1 MGGRTESGTD
11 QRTGPDP
18 AIPGGDGE
26 DDGAGSAVDLSVV
39 VPAYNEERRLRPTL
53 DAICAHLRA
62 DPDRWGDWE
71 LIVVDDGST
80 DGTAAVAAA
89 AASDEPRIHV
99 LTGDENRGKG
109 YALRQG
115 VLASYGRRVLVTDAD
130 LATPI
135 EELDALDALLTPDDE
150 AYADEGYEAD
160 EAYETE
166 RPGED
171 TYADEAPEQGAP
183 EDGTY
188 EDEPYGY
195 YDDTPAAVIGSRAL
209 PGSRIDV
216 HQRPLREW
224 LGRLGNRLI
233 RLVAVRGIR
242 DTQCGFKLFDG
253 DKARAAFAASRLDG
267 WGIDVEILRHFRRAG
282 WPVAEVPVRWSHQT
296 GSKVRPADYG
306 RVLLELLRLRTRTR
320 PVDLA
325 VGALLLLASVLL
337 YKGLWTDLDRA
348 YLADSMQDQNQW
360 EWFFAVTADNV
371 VNLRNPLFTTYQG
384 YPDGVNL
391 MANTVMLGLSVPL
404 TPVTLLFGP
413 TVTWALVLTLGL
425 TGTAVAWYWLF
436 VRRVTRVR
444 PAAALGAALA
454 AFAPPM
460 MSHGT
465 AHPNF
470 LVLFMIPVIIDRA
483 LRLCSKKEER
493 RVVRDG
499 VLLGLFATYQ
509 IFLGEEPLLLAAM
522 GMLIFALAYALA
534 RPDVA
539 RVTARPLLRGLGVA
553 LAVCL
558 PLVAFPLYWQFFGP
572 QSYHSVLHGDN
583 AGNSPLAFLEF
594 SGRAL
599 FGDETRADTLA
610 MNRTEQNA
618 FYGWPLT
625 ALTFG
630 IVVWLG
636 RSSLVKALTG
646 TVLVAALLSMGQ
658 RIRIPFTDVVLPG
671 PWRALAHQ
679 PLFESV
685 IESRV
690 AMICAPA
697 LGVLI
702 ALAVA
707 RIADL
712 EPRAHRVVGV
722 VAVVA
727 ALLPIMPTPQPV
739 RERAEVPRFIT
750 DGMYRDFVVEG
761 ESVVPVPL
769 PSPAEADALHWQS
782 STGFGF
788 SVPGGYFNGPWGPD
802 RMGIY
807 GASPRYTS
815 NLLRDVRYGG
825 RIPDIGTSWREQA
838 KLDLAFWKAGVVV
851 LAPQDNDEALYEV
864 VSKLLGRPGER
875 MGGAWVWDIPRAR

>member
-1 MGGRTESGTD
+1 MSGSTD
-11 QRTGPDP
+11 TTPRTGT
-18 AIPGGDGE
+18 
-26 DDGAGSAVDLSVV
+26 GSDLTVV
-39 VPAYNEERRLRPTL
+39 VPAYNEEHRLRPTL

-62 DPDRWGDWE
+62 DPERWGDWE

-80 DGTAAVAAA
+80 DGTAEVAAQA
-89 AASDEPRIHV
+89 AADEPRVQV
-99 LTGDENRGKG
+99 LTSEENRGKG
-109 YALRQG
+109 HALRLG

-135 EELDALDALLTPDDE
+135 EELDALDDLLHDDE
-150 AYADEGYEAD
+150 DEDEDEEDCDYEYEYEA
-160 EAYETE
+160 T
-166 RPGED
+166 
-171 TYADEAPEQGAP
+171 
-183 EDGTY
+183 
-188 EDEPYGY
+188 
-195 YDDTPAAVIGSRAL
+195 AAVIGSRAL
-209 PGSRIDV
+209 PDSRV
-216 HQRPLREW
+216 EVRQRPVREW

-233 RLVAVRGIR
+233 RLVAVRGIH

-282 WPVAEVPVRWSHQT
+282 WPVAEVPVRWSHQS

-306 RVLLELLRLRTRTR
+306 RVLLELLRLRTRLR
-320 PVDLA
+320 PADLA
-325 VGALLLLASVLL
+325 VGVLFLLSSVLL
-337 YKGLWTDLDRA
+337 YKGLWADLDRA

-360 EWFFAVTADNV
+360 EWFFGVTADNV
-371 VNLRNPLFTTYQG
+371 AHLRNPLFTTYQG
-384 YPDGVNL
+384 HPDGVNL

-404 TPVTLLFGP
+404 TPVTLLLGP

-425 TGTAVAWYWLF
+425 TATAVAWYWLF

-444 PAAALGAALA
+444 PAAAVGAALA

-483 LRLCSKKEER
+483 LRLCEPGAGGR
-493 RVVRDG
+493 RLVRDG

-539 RVTARPLLRGLGVA
+539 RATWRPLLRGLGVA

-583 AGNSPLAFLEF
+583 AGNSPLSFLEF

-599 FGDETRADTLA
+599 LGDEERADTLA

-636 RSSLVKALTG
+636 RSALVKAVTG
-646 TVLVAALLSMGQ
+646 TVLVAALLSLGQ
-658 RIRIPFTDVVLPG
+658 KIRIPFTDVVLPG

-702 ALAVA
+702 ALAAA
-707 RIADL
+707 RIKDI
-712 EPRAHRVVGV
+712 EPRTHRAVGL
-722 VAVVA
+722 VAIAA
-727 ALLPIMPTPQPV
+727 ALLPILPTPQPV

-750 DGMYRDFVVEG
+750 DGMYRDYVAEG

-782 STGFGF
+782 ATGFGF
-788 SVPGGYFNGPWGPD
+788 SVPGGYFNGPWGPE

-807 GASPRYTS
+807 GAAPRHTS

-825 RIPDIGTSWREQA
+825 QIPDIGPQWRAQA
-838 KLDLAFWKAGVVV
+838 KLDLAFWKAGVLV
-851 LAPQDNDEALYEV
+851 LAPQDNDKALYEV
-864 VSKLLGRPGER
+864 VAKLLGRPGER
-875 MGGAWVWDIPRAR
+875 LGGAWVWDMPRAR

>member
-1 MGGRTESGTD
+1 MSGRTEPGTD
-11 QRTGPDP
+11 PDP
-18 AIPGGDGE
+18 AIPGPALSGDFSG
-26 DDGAGSAVDLSVV
+26 DDGARSAVDLTVV

-80 DGTAAVAAA
+80 DGTAAVAAE

-99 LTGDENRGKG
+99 LTSDENRGKG

-150 AYADEGYEAD
+150 AYADEAHAD
-160 EAYETE
+160 EAPERETHADEAPE
-166 RPGED
+166 RE
-171 TYADEAPEQGAP
+171 TYADEAPA
-183 EDGTY
+183 
-188 EDEPYGY
+188 
-195 YDDTPAAVIGSRAL
+195 YDNTPAAAIGSRAL

-325 VGALLLLASVLL
+325 VAGLFLLASVLL

-371 VNLRNPLFTTYQG
+371 AHLRNPLFTTYQG

-436 VRRVTRVR
+436 VRRVTRFR

-483 LRLCSKKEER
+483 LRLCSNDER

-499 VLLGLFATYQ
+499 VLLGLFAAYQ

-522 GMLIFALAYALA
+522 GMLIFAVSYALA
-534 RPDVA
+534 SPDVA
-539 RVTARPLLRGLGVA
+539 RVAVRPLLRGLGVA
-553 LAVCL
+553 LAVSL

-599 FGDETRADTLA
+599 FGDETRADSLA

-625 ALTFG
+625 ALAFG

-636 RSSLVKALTG
+636 RSPLVKALTG
-646 TVLVAALLSMGQ
+646 TVLVAALLSLGQ
-658 RIRIPFTDVVLPG
+658 KIRIPFTDVVLPG

-702 ALAVA
+702 ALAAA

-712 EPRAHRVVGV
+712 EPRAHRVVGL

-727 ALLPIMPTPQPV
+727 ALLPILPTPQPV

-750 DGMYRDFVVEG
+750 DGTYRHFVAEG